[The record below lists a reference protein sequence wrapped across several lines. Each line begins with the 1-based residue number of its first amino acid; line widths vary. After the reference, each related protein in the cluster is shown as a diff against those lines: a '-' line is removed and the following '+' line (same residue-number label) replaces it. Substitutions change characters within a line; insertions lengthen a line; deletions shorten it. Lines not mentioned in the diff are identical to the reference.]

1 MAQSAFCIVVS
12 ALRPQQAR
20 HIRVYQGVLFSVL
33 NLKNYWTGFQKVAIA
48 FCLMLALVGTLFA
61 PVLTQPAIA
70 QTGSKAAALAAAATS
85 AKLQLLSDRF
95 DRLEKFVY
103 TQKWV
108 DIITYIHGPFGE
120 IRRELRLISGQLSK
134 TQKETA
140 NDLAN
145 SLFKNFVQ
153 LDIAAK
159 AKDAIAAE
167 KAFKNALQNF
177 ESIVDLVS

>member
-1 MAQSAFCIVVS
+1 MSVI
-12 ALRPQQAR
+12 
-20 HIRVYQGVLFSVL
+20 IYKGVFVSVL
-33 NLKNYWTGFQKVAIA
+33 NLKNYWTGFQKIAIA
-48 FCLMLALVGTLFA
+48 FCLMLVLVGTLFA

-70 QTGSKAAALAAAATS
+70 QTGSKSAALAVAAST
-85 AKLQLLSDRF
+85 AKLQVLSDRF

-103 TQKWV
+103 KQKWV
-108 DIITYIHGPFGE
+108 DVITYIHGPFGE
-120 IRRELRLISGQLSK
+120 IRRELRLIAGQLSK

-159 AKDAIAAE
+159 AKDPIAAE
-167 KAFKNALQNF
+167 KSFKNALQDF

>member
-1 MAQSAFCIVVS
+1 M
-12 ALRPQQAR
+12 
-20 HIRVYQGVLFSVL
+20 L
-33 NLKNYWTGFQKVAIA
+33 NLKNYWKGFKKVAIA

-70 QTGSKAAALAAAATS
+70 ASASQAAALAASA
-85 AKLQLLSDRF
+85 AKLQVLSDRF

-103 TQKWV
+103 AQKWV
-108 DIITYIHGPFGE
+108 DVITYIHGPFGE
-120 IRRELRLISGQLSK
+120 IRRELRLIAGQLSK
-134 TQKETA
+134 TQKVTA

-145 SLFKNFVQ
+145 SLFKNFVN
-153 LDIAAK
+153 LDNAAK

-167 KAFKNALQNF
+167 SAFKKSLQDF